1 MSNKN
6 EPLTEMNLIFGQDAT
21 TLSDD
26 ELIEA
31 IRKVENQITSLES
44 IKTKSSKIAA
54 RVEALKEQ
62 LEKIVTILDGRQ

>member
-1 MSNKN
+1 MSIKN

-54 RVEALKEQ
+54 RVETLKAQ